1 MSIATPID
9 KLTSN
14 HAIILLEEIKDMKI
28 DRSKYVKTHDTK
40 VSFDTVRSESLQI
53 VSSSCLTTLNSEL
66 T

>member
-14 HAIILLEEIKDMKI
+14 HAIILLEEIKVMKI
-28 DRSKYVKTHDTK
+28 DCSKCVKTHDTK
-40 VSFDTVRSESLQI
+40 VSFDTIRSESPRI
-53 VSSSCLTTLNSEL
+53 VSSSCLTKLNSEL

>member
-28 DRSKYVKTHDTK
+28 DR
-40 VSFDTVRSESLQI
+40 
-53 VSSSCLTTLNSEL
+53 
-66 T
+66 

>member
-28 DRSKYVKTHDTK
+28 DRRKCVKTHDTK
-40 VSFDTVRSESLQI
+40 ASFDTVRSESPKI
-53 VSSSCLTTLNSEL
+53 VSSPCITNLNCEL